1 MLLLCLHM
9 FTKWQL
15 GQGRQRWAPNPQWWI
30 RRRRWYADRGFIHGS
45 MGESMMDLL
54 DTWWYMGIEWNLME
68 LGDYLSPCVFGLY
81 DIEVWKWYISPIPT
95 NDHDFCR
102 WKTLIKLRYLGVYPI
117 FNIKHRNQY
126 CNRCG
131 FILWLWLNFF
141 LSLVKG
147 SDLGERASGDECRWT
162 WWRTCVRPSVRVSVR
177 VDGCVTYEW
186 TDVWAYVRAL
196 TRSLVTCALTYENKV
211 DSSRHYFCTSESSQ
225 Y

>member
-1 MLLLCLHM
+1 M

-117 FNIKHRNQY
+117 FNIRHRNQY

-131 FILWLWLNFF
+131 FILWLWLDQP
-141 LSLVKG
+141 K
-147 SDLGERASGDECRWT
+147 RWWMVLKDQQ
-162 WWRTCVRPSVRVSVR
+162 WWEKEARWSKQKQWEPWRMEMNHWQNPE
-177 VDGCVTYEW
+177 YNW
-186 TDVWAYVRAL
+186 T
-196 TRSLVTCALTYENKV
+196 K
-211 DSSRHYFCTSESSQ
+211 
-225 Y
+225 